1 MPNINNLSEKRKLL
15 EQVYKL
21 AFKYE
26 QEHHC
31 CSQCTVAA
39 LQRIF
44 QIKSE
49 ELFSASYALGGG
61 LVNICKG
68 TCGALA
74 GGAMVI
80 SYFYGR

>member
-1 MPNINNLSEKRKLL
+1 MPNINNLSGKRKLL

-26 QEHHC
+26 HEHHC

-39 LQRIF
+39 LQKIF

-49 ELFSASYALGGG
+49 EFFRLLMLLEEG
-61 LVNICKG
+61 
-68 TCGALA
+68 
-74 GGAMVI
+74 
-80 SYFYGR
+80 

>member
-31 CSQCTVAA
+31 CSQCTVAVP
-39 LQRIF
+39 F
-44 QIKSE
+44 KK
-49 ELFSASYALGGG
+49 FF
-61 LVNICKG
+61 K
-68 TCGALA
+68 
-74 GGAMVI
+74 
-80 SYFYGR
+80 